1 MIHQISVDVL
11 PKNCPLS
18 NVKKKICMF
27 VKCQEFKLKYL
38 SCNILSEIV
47 LKIGQ
52 SIVAEIRLRNDPKR
66 KSVLSADS
74 PPIKWHWVPHISRTQ
89 HTASKFFQTPKQG
102 KGSKELLEMYCS
114 GSKIWSKWLEIS
126 TRPHHRYNKWFML

>member
-1 MIHQISVDVL
+1 MIRQISVDVL
-11 PKNCPLS
+11 PQNQMWRRKYACL
-18 NVKKKICMF
+18 I
-27 VKCQEFKLKYL
+27 KCQALKLKYL